1 MKRGDFYMGMIQL
14 SLNDV
19 ACSGCIGKIK
29 RKIKRYNGIEEV
41 KILSGSG
48 KIEINYNDAIIEL
61 KEINSTIHKLA
72 IRTFD

>member
-1 MKRGDFYMGMIQL
+1 MIQL

-29 RKIKRYNGIEEV
+29 RKIKRYNGIEKV
-41 KILSGSG
+41 KILAGSG
-48 KIEINYNDAIIEL
+48 KIEINYNENIIESA
-61 KEINSTIHKLA
+61 EINSTIHKLA